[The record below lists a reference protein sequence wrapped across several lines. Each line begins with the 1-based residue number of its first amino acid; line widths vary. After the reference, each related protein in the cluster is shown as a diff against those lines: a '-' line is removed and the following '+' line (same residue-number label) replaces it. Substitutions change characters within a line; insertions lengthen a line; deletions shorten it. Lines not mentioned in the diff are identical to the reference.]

1 LSYLLQ
7 IEYSPLNDMQKVKA
21 GKGRSDFPGGHRF
34 ACIESDYAIR
44 TDARIT
50 STTSLTTG
58 MSDTFLYAKEDAR
71 NLMVQLSPG
80 VRSAFKKLADLMA
93 LSGHFDSAVSEVVQ
107 RWASNQPM
115 SVHDVLIG
123 LPMIFE
129 QAMTAGDRGFSQQ
142 LGEAWGDI
150 ATQMVEEGFSVAKRR
165 TPAVR
170 F

>member
-1 LSYLLQ
+1 
-7 IEYSPLNDMQKVKA
+7 
-21 GKGRSDFPGGHRF
+21 
-34 ACIESDYAIR
+34 
-44 TDARIT
+44 
-50 STTSLTTG
+50 
-58 MSDTFLYAKEDAR
+58 
-71 NLMVQLSPG
+71 
-80 VRSAFKKLADLMA
+80 MA